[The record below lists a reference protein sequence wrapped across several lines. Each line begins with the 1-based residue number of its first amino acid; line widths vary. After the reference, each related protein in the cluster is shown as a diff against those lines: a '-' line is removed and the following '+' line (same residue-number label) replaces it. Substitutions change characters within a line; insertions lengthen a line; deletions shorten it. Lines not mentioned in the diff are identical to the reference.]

1 VSALAFGPFTID
13 PARGELRRNGVLI
26 RLPRQPF
33 VVLATLVA
41 RAGEVV
47 PREELQRALWPEGT
61 FVDFDRGLNFCINRV
76 RRTLGEDARRPRYVE
91 TVARGGYRFMAAVHA
106 VPAGSRAAAEPNP
119 PGRSRAWGLGGA
131 TVAPPTLMMLV
142 VLLATG
148 GAGDARIGAAAVLAP
163 PAGEAARAAYAR
175 GQYHAR
181 RAQGARESLEAFAE
195 AVRLDARSASAAA
208 GHAHA
213 WLRAVEEGRVAS
225 GAGMPRAAGEARRAV
240 ALGEHPLGHFVLGA
254 VALRHEWDWPEAER
268 RLRRSIDLDPAFAPA
283 HVELANVL
291 LVRGR
296 VAEALA
302 AAEAAEAVDP
312 VCPVVRGQVAASS
325 YAARR
330 FEAAA
335 DGWRRSTLVA
345 PELVGPHERLVH
357 AYRHAARPRD
367 AAAEAARVVALLG
380 GPAAA
385 LLAQPPDRAIAA
397 FVRGTIAHLERE
409 EAPAL
414 VADRIAV
421 LHAVL
426 GRRDDALRWLDVA
439 ARERSATLPV
449 TLATDPDLDALRGD
463 PAFRALVRRLAL
475 SGE

>member
-1 VSALAFGPFTID
+1 MSALAFGPFTLD

-61 FVDFDRGLNFCINRV
+61 FVDFDRGLNFCVNRV
-76 RRTLGEDARRPRYVE
+76 RRTLGEDARAPRYVE
-91 TVARGGYRFMAAVHA
+91 TVARGGYRFIAPVQVVAPTSPSAAIPVLDVSPRRRPLLAAAIGIIALMAA
-106 VPAGSRAAAEPNP
+106 
-119 PGRSRAWGLGGA
+119 
-131 TVAPPTLMMLV
+131 
-142 VLLATG
+142 G
-148 GAGDARIGAAAVLAP
+148 GAGDARIAPDAAACAP
-163 PAGEAARAAYAR
+163 PSGEGARAAYAR
-175 GQYHAR
+175 GLYHAR
-181 RAQGARESLEAFAE
+181 RAQGGRESLDAFAE
-195 AVRLDARSASAAA
+195 AARLDPRSASAAA
-208 GHAHA
+208 GHAQA
-213 WLRAVEEGRVAS
+213 WLRAVEEGWIGPAV
-225 GAGMPRAAGEARRAV
+225 GMSRAADEARRAV
-240 ALGEHPLGHFVLGA
+240 ALGEHPLGHYVLGA

-283 HVELANVL
+283 HVELSNVL

-296 VAEALA
+296 VAESLA
-302 AAEAAEAVDP
+302 AAEQAEALDP
-312 VCPVVRGQVAASS
+312 VCPVVRGQVAASL

-335 DGWRRSTLVA
+335 DGWRRSALVA

-357 AYRHAARPRD
+357 AYRHASRPRD
-367 AAAEAARVVALLG
+367 AAAEAAQVVTLLG

-385 LLAQPPDRAIAA
+385 LLAQPPDLAIAA

-409 EAPAL
+409 GAAAPGL

-421 LHAVL
+421 LHAAL
-426 GRRDDALRWLDVA
+426 GRRDEALRWLDVA

-449 TLATDPDLDALRGD
+449 TLATDPDLDPLRGD
-463 PAFRALVRRLAL
+463 PAFQALVRRLAL
-475 SGE
+475 S